1 MSLKVRMVPHLSQFE
16 GYESGIK
23 RVIEAYFKYLPQFD
37 IELVGPGES
46 ADVVAS
52 HAGIL
57 GSECDIAHLHGIY
70 FTADYNASYEEWM
83 TNRNVI
89 QAALLAKIVTVPSSW
104 VAATFQR
111 DMRLQPVV
119 VPHGIEADLWTHS
132 FEPEGYVLW
141 NKNRKG
147 DVCDPNPVGRLA
159 QLATEILFA
168 TTFAPE
174 NMTPNVK
181 VTGTMAHDS
190 MKQLVQ
196 KASVYLSTT
205 KETFGIGTLEALA
218 AGTPVLGW
226 AYGGNLDLVEHGVT
240 GYLAQPG
247 NYEDLLAGLNY
258 CLQYRDDLSHNAS
271 ISAKQWS
278 WYNVVEGLA
287 DLYRQVAKPEH
298 PTVSVVIPVYNKSL
312 QEVQRA
318 VSSALKQTVK
328 PESVVI
334 VDDCSNNGTDLRNL
348 VEGELGCKYVKTPVN
363 SGVANARNLGIAHT
377 ASKYICCLDSDDEI
391 EPTFLEV
398 CVNYMER
405 HRHTGIAYTK
415 LKWVNPDGT
424 SGISD
429 WPPSDYNYERVM
441 ERYNQIPTCNVF
453 RRSVW
458 DRLGGYRQ
466 RYAPYG
472 AGEEDAEFWLRIG
485 SIGYT
490 AAMVSEEP
498 LFLYHTGSN
507 TVGGNPNHKV
517 TDWTAWHPWVKD
529 RKYPFASIAKPLNE
543 RSHPVRQYDEPIVSF
558 VIPVAPWHIPYL
570 VDALD
575 SLEAQTFRQWEAIC
589 VFDGLPQDL
598 KAYSRVLKAFPYI
611 RVIENFNQPKGAG
624 WARDAGVAIS
634 KGKFLVFLDAD
645 DYLAPGYLE
654 KTIKAWNQHKAIIY
668 TDYVDRAMWDK
679 DEFDK
684 LEPERKLFYNEKTG
698 EATIRRYSKA
708 YDWNNAINQPDYNPD
723 DPNSP
728 FYVWCIVTTLL
739 PKAWY
744 KEVGGFDLTLDTW
757 EDVDLHWRLAR
768 FGKCFVKVGEPL
780 VTYRFT
786 SGSRREHGMVRDAG
800 TARAFKER
808 IAYLKQ
814 KYEELPIMA
823 CGSCGN
829 SDNGAASALA
839 TQTFAQMFTA
849 PNQGGLSKMAD
860 SEMVECVYTHPNIG
874 MHPVVGPAT
883 GTNYGYH
890 GGGDKFLVHVKD
902 IAAQPHYF
910 KEQPKVAPVEAEVNE
925 TVPGEALPPPPRN
938 PDFTGI
944 KGITAETQAKLVAA
958 KLYNAADIVAAGKA
972 GLEKAGVSPR
982 VAAVILKAAGN
993 AV

>member
-1 MSLKVRMVPHLSQFE
+1 MSLKVRMVPHLSQFD

-23 RVIEAYFKYLPQFD
+23 RVLEAYFKYLPQFD
-37 IELVGPGES
+37 ITLVGPGES

-104 VAATFQR
+104 VATTFQR
-111 DMRLQPVV
+111 DMRIQPVV
-119 VPHGIEADLWTHS
+119 LPHGIEADLWKHS
-132 FEPEGYVLW
+132 FQHEGYVLW
-141 NKNRKG
+141 NKNRRS

-159 QLATEILFA
+159 QLAPQVLFA

-174 NMTPNVK
+174 SSTPNVK

-190 MKQLVQ
+190 MKSLVQ
-196 KASVYLSTT
+196 KAAVYLSTT
-205 KETFGIGTLEALA
+205 KETFGIGVLEALA
-218 AGTPVLGW
+218 SGTPVLGW

-247 NYEDLLAGLNY
+247 NYDDLLAGLNY
-258 CLQYRDDLSHNAS
+258 CLQYRDDLSANAVIAAS
-271 ISAKQWS
+271 HWQ
-278 WYNVVEGLA
+278 WYNVVERLA
-287 DLYRQVAKPEH
+287 ELYRAVAQPEP
-298 PTVSVVIPVYNKSL
+298 PTVSVIIPVYNKTVD
-312 QEVQRA
+312 EVVRA
-318 VSSALKQTVK
+318 ASSALNQTLQ
-328 PESVVI
+328 PERIII
-334 VDDCSNNGTDLRNL
+334 VDDCSDNGLDIKKA
-348 VEGELGCKYVKTPVN
+348 VEQGLNTVYIKTPSN
-363 SGVANARNLGIAHT
+363 SGVANARNLGIAHA
-377 ASKYICCLDSDDEI
+377 ASKYICCLDADDEI
-391 EPTFLEV
+391 APTFLEV
-398 CVNYMER
+398 CVNYMEK

-415 LKWVNPDGT
+415 LQWVNPDGT
-424 SGISD
+424 SGVSD
-429 WPPSDYNYERVM
+429 WPPADYNYERVL
-441 ERYNQIPTCNVF
+441 EKYNQIPTCNVF
-453 RRSVW
+453 RKIVW
-458 DRLGGYRQ
+458 ERLGGYRQ

-485 SIGYT
+485 SIGYS
-490 AAMVSEEP
+490 AALVSEEP

-507 TVGGNPNHKV
+507 TVGGNPNHTA

-529 RKYPFASIAKPLNE
+529 RKHPFASIAKPINE

-575 SLEAQTFRQWEAIC
+575 SLEAQSFRQWEVIC

-598 KAYSRVLKAFPYI
+598 KAYSRILKAYPYI
-611 RVIENFNQPKGAG
+611 RIVENLSQPKGAG
-624 WARDAGVAIS
+624 WARDAGANIS

-645 DYLAPGYLE
+645 DYLAPTYLE
-654 KTIKAWNQHKAIIY
+654 QTIKAWNQNKAIIY
-668 TDYVDRAMWDK
+668 TDYVDRAIWFK
-679 DEFDK
+679 DDFDK
-684 LEPERKLFYNEKTG
+684 LEPERKLFYNSKTG
-698 EATIRRYSKA
+698 EAYIRRFSKP
-708 YDWNNAINQPDYNPD
+708 YDWDNAIRQPDYNPD
-723 DPNSP
+723 DANSP

-768 FGKCFVKVGEPL
+768 SGKCFVKVSEPL

-800 TARAFKER
+800 TARAFKQR
-808 IAYLKQ
+808 IAYLKK

-823 CGSCGN
+823 CGSCG
-829 SDNGAASALA
+829 DNASANLLA
-839 TQTFAQMFTA
+839 TQTFARMFNN
-849 PNQGGLSKMAD
+849 PQQGGIAKMAD
-860 SEMVECVYTHPNIG
+860 NEMVECLYMHRNIG

-890 GGGDKFLVHVKD
+890 RGGGTEKFLVHAKD
-902 IAAQPHYF
+902 VAAQPHYF
-910 KEQPKVAPVEAEVNE
+910 VEQPKVAPVEESLPETSEVV
-925 TVPGEALPPPPRN
+925 TLPPPPRK
-938 PDFTGI
+938 PDFAGI
-944 KGITAETQAKLVAA
+944 KGITAETQAKLTAVGI
-958 KLYNAADIVAAGKA
+958 YNAADIVKAGKA
-972 GLEKAGVSPR
+972 GLEQAGVPPR
-982 VAAVILKAAGN
+982 VATLILKAAGN
-993 AV
+993 AA